1 MSPSPPV
8 LPRVSVFSFH
18 FPQFRMGA
26 AENEAGPPDD
36 YLLACTSL
44 GVSVPPVDI
53 RAALRARCL
62 QMQPFHAERQ
72 PNTSFAVSKAEGS
85 AVNSDLR
92 DSCELSSEV
101 AWEANCVQPTR
112 RS

>member
-1 MSPSPPV
+1 MLPSPPV

-26 AENEAGPPDD
+26 AEYEAGPPDD

-44 GVSVPPVDI
+44 GVSVPLWLSV
-53 RAALRARCL
+53 RLSRARCL

-92 DSCELSSEV
+92 ELMRAFLRGRMGGELC
-101 AWEANCVQPTR
+101 ATH
-112 RS
+112 